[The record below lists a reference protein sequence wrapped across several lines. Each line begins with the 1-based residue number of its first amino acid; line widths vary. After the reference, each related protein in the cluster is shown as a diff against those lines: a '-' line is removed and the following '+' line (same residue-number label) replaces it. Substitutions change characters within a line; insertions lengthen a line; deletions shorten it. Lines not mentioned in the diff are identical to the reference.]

1 MEGVAA
7 EEEGEQVVWGVT
19 SRRLVQIA
27 LVSVCVFV
35 CVPVCEYVCMRMST
49 RMIMI
54 MIVSE

>member
-7 EEEGEQVVWGVT
+7 EEEGVQVAWGVT

-35 CVPVCEYVCMRMST
+35 CAGVCVC
-49 RMIMI
+49 
-54 MIVSE
+54 VYENEQENDHDNDSE